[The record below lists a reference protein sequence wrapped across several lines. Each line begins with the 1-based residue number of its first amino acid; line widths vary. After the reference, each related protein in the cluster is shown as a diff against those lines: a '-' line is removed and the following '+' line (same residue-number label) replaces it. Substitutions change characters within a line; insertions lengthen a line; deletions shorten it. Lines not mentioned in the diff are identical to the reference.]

1 MRALLDIFTLKDGIT
16 FNGTLS
22 ELEEKLKLGENK
34 YYRTE
39 WVNENELKFVAKQSA
54 GIFMS
59 MGRPITEGIKGY
71 ATITSK
77 NEKEQHLALKTN
89 FRWELTLVLVPLI
102 FLIPAIII
110 GNTNIKSWVL
120 MVFPLIALYF
130 GFVFRLQE
138 KSLFAVFKKSLAK

>member
-1 MRALLDIFTLKDGIT
+1 MRDLLNIFTLQDGIT

-22 ELEEKLKLGENK
+22 ELDERLKLGENK
-34 YYRTE
+34 YFRTE
-39 WVNENELKFVAKQSA
+39 WINENELKFVANRSA

-59 MGRPITEGIKGY
+59 IGRPITEGIKGY

-77 NEKEQHLALKTN
+77 NEKEQHLALKTK
-89 FRWELTLVLVPLI
+89 FRWELIIVLVPLI
-102 FLIPAIII
+102 FLIPVIIV

-120 MVFPLIALYF
+120 IVFPLITLYF

-138 KSLFAVFKKSLAK
+138 KSLFEVFKKSLVK